1 MGRRERRRGSRL
13 SGDADPAREV
23 DEELDFHLRERA
35 DELRARGVPAVEA
48 RRQAEKEFGDLAAT
62 RRYCTTE
69 DRRRARRQRLSGLPR
84 ALADELRLALR
95 ALGRRPGAVVAPAG
109 ILAAAVA
116 LNALVFTVVRG
127 VLLSPLPF
135 PDPDRVVA
143 LNEVTDQYGLS
154 LVSYPVLDA
163 WRRDART
170 IQDVTAY
177 LDTELPLVRETGATR
192 VRGVAV
198 TEGFFDLLDSPMLA
212 GRPFGADAH
221 RPDAAPA
228 VLLSER
234 LWRRDF
240 GADPGI
246 LGRTLRLGGHDV
258 PVLGVVRDGRGFPDD
273 ADVWV
278 ALEPTSPG
286 LMEVAGAKIM
296 VGLARLEPG
305 ATPEAAA
312 RELGTISAGVPG
324 GAPHASAVTIS
335 RRLVGDVRT
344 PLLLLEG
351 AVLLVLLAAC
361 ANAGGMLL
369 ARGVRRRAELAVRAS
384 VGAGAF
390 RVAGGLLLE
399 GALLGLGSGVVGLA
413 LAATLLRPAL
423 ALVPDDLPHAAA
435 ITLDPLVAAF
445 ALGLA
450 VATGVVTALAP
461 ALTGSRTP
469 PAALLRESS
478 PGAGEAAWLRR
489 LLEGFVVT
497 QVALAVLLTAGAGLL
512 LRSFVATVTE
522 DPGFDPTNLTVM
534 DVALPDDRYRDVG
547 ARLAFAHELLR
558 RAADLPGATAVAL
571 GRNLPISGSTM
582 TSPLLTADGTET
594 GQVQVALVSAGY
606 FDVMRIPMRE
616 GRGFAGDDREDG
628 PPVLV
633 VDPDILT
640 TEGDTI
646 GVGSQAHS
654 YYGGPDGSDRLRE
667 VVGVVGAV
675 RHDGLRAA
683 PPPTAYEPFFQKGGA
698 AGFSLLVRSDAPAA
712 AVAQAARALLV
723 SMDPEIPA
731 DRVGTMSARISR
743 SVAGP
748 RFYTVVLSVFG
759 VLAVVLAL
767 AGCQAGLAHRV
778 AARRREIGLRM
789 ALGASQP
796 GVRGMVLRR
805 GLALTGAGAAVGLAL
820 SLPAT
825 RLLDAQLYGVAPG
838 DPVTYVALL
847 VLLLLAA
854 ALASDLPARRAAKVD
869 PAETLREA

>member
-1 MGRRERRRGSRL
+1 MGRRQRRPGSRL
-13 SGDADPAREV
+13 SGDADPAGEV
-23 DEELDFHLRERA
+23 DDELDFHLRQRA
-35 DELRARGVPAVEA
+35 DELRQQGLPAAEA
-48 RRQAEKEFGDLAAT
+48 RRRAEEEFGDLAAT
-62 RRYCTTE
+62 RRYCAAE
-69 DRRRARRQRLSGLPR
+69 DRRRARRRRLLGLPR

-95 ALGRRPGAVVAPAG
+95 AVARRPGAVLAPAG
-109 ILAAAVA
+109 ILATAVA

-127 VLLSPLPF
+127 VLFSPLPF
-135 PDPDRVVA
+135 PDPERVVA
-143 LNEVTDQYGLS
+143 VDEVTEQYGLS
-154 LVSYPVLDA
+154 RVSYPVLAA

-170 IQDVTAY
+170 VEDVTAY
-177 LDTELPLVRETGATR
+177 LETELPLVRDIGTTR

-198 TEGFFDLLDSPMLA
+198 TQGFFGLLDSPMLS
-212 GRPFGADAH
+212 GRAFDADAH
-221 RPDAAPA
+221 RPDAPPA

-234 LWRRDF
+234 LWRHDF

-246 LGRTLRLGGHDV
+246 LRRTLRLGGRDV
-258 PVLGVVRDGRGFPDD
+258 PVLGVVREGRGFPEG
-273 ADVWV
+273 ADLWI
-278 ALEPTSPG
+278 ALEPTSPE
-286 LMEVAGAKIM
+286 LMDVAGAKIL
-296 VGLARLEPG
+296 VGLARLGPG
-305 ATPEAAA
+305 TTPEAAA
-312 RELGTISAGVPG
+312 RELGGISSGVAG

-335 RRLVGDVRT
+335 RRLLGDVRT

-384 VGAGAF
+384 VGAGSV

-399 GALLGLGSGVVGLA
+399 GALLGLSSGVVGLGMAAA
-413 LAATLLRPAL
+413 LLKPAL

-435 ITLDPLVAAF
+435 VALDPVVAAF
-445 ALGLA
+445 ALALA
-450 VATGVVTALAP
+450 LATGVVTALAP
-461 ALTGSRTP
+461 ALTGSRTR
-469 PAALLRESS
+469 PAALLREAA

-522 DPGFDPTNLTVM
+522 DPGFDPTHVTVM
-534 DVALPDDRYRDVG
+534 DVALPDYRYPDVG

-558 RAADLPGATAVAL
+558 RASDLPGATAVAL

-582 TSPLLTADGTET
+582 TSPLLTADGTQT

-606 FDVMRIPMRE
+606 FDVMRIPVKE
-616 GRGFAGDDREDG
+616 GRGFEGDDREGG
-628 PPVLV
+628 PPVLL
-633 VDPDILT
+633 VDPDIRT
-640 TEGDTI
+640 AEGDAI
-646 GVGSQAHS
+646 GVGTQAHS
-654 YYGGPDGSDRLRE
+654 FYGGPDGPDGPRE

-712 AVAQAARALLV
+712 VVAQAARNLLV
-723 SMDPEIPA
+723 SMDTEIPA
-731 DRVGTMSARISR
+731 DGVGTMSARISR

-759 VLAVVLAL
+759 ILAVVLAL

-805 GLALTGAGAAVGLAL
+805 GLALTGAGATIGFVL

-838 DPVTYVALL
+838 DPVTYVGLL

-869 PAETLREA
+869 PAETLRES